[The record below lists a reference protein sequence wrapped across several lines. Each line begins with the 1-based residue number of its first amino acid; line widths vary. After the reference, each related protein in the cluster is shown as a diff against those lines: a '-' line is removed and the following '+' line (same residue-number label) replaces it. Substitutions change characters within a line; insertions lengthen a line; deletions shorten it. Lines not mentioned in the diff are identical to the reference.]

1 MKRKKIFRT
10 FAVLLAALVCMGGF
24 SITAYAGG
32 GEQSD
37 TPPVVI
43 PEPTPTPETPAQPLT
58 PEGNATLVDDFGG
71 DKQLITVTTKSG
83 NYFYILVDR
92 AAEGENTVHFLNQVD
107 EADLMALME
116 DGDGKQPT
124 PVCSCTEKC
133 ETGKVNI
140 ACDLC
145 KTDTSDCTGKQPA
158 PAEPEETEQPQKEK
172 SNPAGLLLIVLVIAG
187 LGGGAFYYFKVLKPK
202 QAVKGNTDIEDFD
215 FEDDEDES
223 EDIAEQET
231 PTQDFDEQED
241 EE

>member
-1 MKRKKIFRT
+1 MKNKKLFRIFT
-10 FAVLLAALVCMGGF
+10 VLLATLISLGDF
-24 SITAYAGG
+24 SVTAYAGG
-32 GEQSD
+32 GED
-37 TPPVVI
+37 TPPVI
-43 PEPTPTPETPAQPLT
+43 TSEPETPAQPLT

-92 AAEGENTVHFLNQVD
+92 AAEGDNTVHFLNQVD

-116 DGDGKQPT
+116 DEGGKQPT

-145 KTDTSDCTGKQPA
+145 KTDTSRCTGKQPT

-172 SNPAGLLLIVLVIAG
+172 SNPAGLLLIFLVIAG

-202 QAVKGNTDIEDFD
+202 QSVKGNTNLDDFD
-215 FEDDEDES
+215 FEDEDEYT
-223 EDIAEQET
+223 AELEAAAQE
-231 PTQDFDEQED
+231 QGDEQED

>member
-10 FAVLLAALVCMGGF
+10 FAVLLAALMCLGGF
-24 SITAYAGG
+24 SVTAYAGG
-32 GEQSD
+32 GEEQ
-37 TPPVVI
+37 TEAPPVVTTE
-43 PEPTPTPETPAQPLT
+43 PENPAQPLT

-116 DGDGKQPT
+116 DEGGKQPT
-124 PVCSCTEKC
+124 PVCSCTDKC
-133 ETGKVNI
+133 ETGKVNLSC
-140 ACDLC
+140 ALC
-145 KTDTSDCTGKQPA
+145 KTGTSGCTGKQPA
-158 PAEPEETEQPQKEK
+158 PTEPEETEQPQKEK
-172 SNPAGLLLIVLVIAG
+172 SNPAGLLLIFLVIAG

-202 QAVKGNTDIEDFD
+202 QAVKGNTDLDDFD
-215 FEDDEDES
+215 FEDDEEMGDEQPETG
-223 EDIAEQET
+223 EDK
-231 PTQDFDEQED
+231 EQED

>member
-1 MKRKKIFRT
+1 MKNKKPFRT
-10 FAVLLAALVCMGGF
+10 FAVLLAALMCLGGF
-24 SITAYAGG
+24 SVTAYAQTP
-32 GEQSD
+32 EE
-37 TPPVVI
+37 TPPAVTTE
-43 PEPTPTPETPAQPLT
+43 PEAPAQPLT

-116 DGDGKQPT
+116 DGQTEAP
-124 PVCSCTEKC
+124 PAVCNCTDKC
-133 ETGKVNI
+133 ETGKVNLS
-140 ACDLC
+140 CDLC
-145 KTDTSDCTGKQPA
+145 KTDTSRCTGKEAA

-187 LGGGAFYYFKVLKPK
+187 IGGGVFYYFKVLKPK
-202 QAVKGNTDIEDFD
+202 QSVKGNTDLDDFD
-215 FEDDEDES
+215 FEDDEDET
-223 EDIAEQET
+223 EYTTEPET
-231 PTQDFDEQED
+231 PAQDYDEQED